1 MNGDTVD
8 ADAFDRFEA
17 DGWARRVAGYDR
29 FLSPVTSQVI
39 ATLLD
44 AARVGPG
51 QRALDL
57 ACGPGHV
64 AAACAARGAA
74 VVGVDVTHEM
84 VALARERHPGIT
96 FRQADMQ
103 LLPFEDGSMDA
114 VVGNFA
120 ILHVGRPERAAA
132 QATRVLA
139 PGGSLA
145 LSTWD
150 VPERARLIG
159 AITDAIAEAGA
170 VPPENIPAGPPF
182 FRFADEDEF
191 ARLLGEAGLVDVQVR
206 TVAFHHRLAATDEWW
221 DGLLGAAVRTR
232 GLVLGQ
238 PEAVQARIRASFDRL
253 AARYATADG
262 LDVPI
267 SVKIASGVRPGA

>member
-1 MNGDTVD
+1 MDGATVD

-17 DGWARRVAGYDR
+17 DGWTRRVAGYDR
-29 FLSPVTSQVI
+29 FLAPVTSQVI
-39 ATLLD
+39 TPLLD
-44 AARVGPG
+44 AAAVGPG

-57 ACGPGHV
+57 ASGPGHV

-84 VALARERHPGIT
+84 VALARERHPGLI

-132 QATRVLA
+132 QAARVLA

-150 VPERARLIG
+150 LPDQARLIG
-159 AITDAIAEAGA
+159 VITDAIAEAGA
-170 VPPENIPAGPPF
+170 VPPESIPAGPPF

-191 ARLLGEAGLVDVQVR
+191 ARLLGGAGLADVHVQ
-206 TVAFHHRLAATDEWW
+206 TVTFHHHLASAGQWW
-221 DGLLGAAVRTR
+221 DVRGAASASTEDITAPCSSIPEALLGSLDQLVSSGFRGGQVAV
-232 GLVLGQ
+232 V
-238 PEAVQARIRASFDRL
+238 I
-253 AARYATADG
+253 
-262 LDVPI
+262 
-267 SVKIASGVRPGA
+267 